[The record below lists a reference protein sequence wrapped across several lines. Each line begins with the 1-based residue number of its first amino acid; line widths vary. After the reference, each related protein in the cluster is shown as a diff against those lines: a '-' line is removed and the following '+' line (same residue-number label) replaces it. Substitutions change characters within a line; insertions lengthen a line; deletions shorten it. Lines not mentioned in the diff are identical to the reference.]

1 MNIEYQNKLYDVEII
16 RKNNKN
22 IYIRVKNNKVI
33 ITCNYLTSNK
43 TIKKLINE
51 NYNSIIKMIDKMESK
66 TERQTKFYLFG
77 KYYNIIFKEDVKI
90 EIEEDTIYA
99 KDEKTLNKWLSN
111 YIKNTFSNHLKYWY
125 DLYEEAIPAP
135 NLKIRKMTTRWGVCN
150 TKNHNITLNSEL
162 FRYDID
168 CLDYV
173 IIHELSHFIEP
184 NHSRAFWDQVE
195 KYCRNYKEIRKKLKD

>member
-125 DLYEEAIPAP
+125 DLYQSI
-135 NLKIRKMTTRWGVCN
+135 LHI
-150 TKNHNITLNSEL
+150 L
-162 FRYDID
+162 
-168 CLDYV
+168 
-173 IIHELSHFIEP
+173 
-184 NHSRAFWDQVE
+184 HSLRV
-195 KYCRNYKEIRKKLKD
+195 